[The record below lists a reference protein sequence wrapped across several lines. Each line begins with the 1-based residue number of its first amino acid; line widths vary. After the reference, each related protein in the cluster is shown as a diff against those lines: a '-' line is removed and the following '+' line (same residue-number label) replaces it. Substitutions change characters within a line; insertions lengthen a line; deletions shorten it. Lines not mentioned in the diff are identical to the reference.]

1 MEMGGSYE
9 YYWEMQH
16 LIEFE
21 ELSIFLAGDAQDDT
35 LSCYDSSSL
44 DGSMSNSSW
53 APAPVPKT
61 VPAVAD
67 GKDAGGK
74 AVAENRNIVME
85 RDRRQKLE
93 EKLNAP
99 MDNRRRTISLG
110 SATNTFEKRV
120 NWFKPWFSPNRAET
134 VRQVSTGWFRGL
146 DGSHQPGEQA

>member
-85 RDRRQKLE
+85 RDRRQKLDA
-93 EKLNAP
+93 LRTIADGQSP
-99 MDNRRRTISLG
+99 WGRRRTHLRNGLIGL
-110 SATNTFEKRV
+110 N
-120 NWFKPWFSPNRAET
+120 
-134 VRQVSTGWFRGL
+134 RGL
-146 DGSHQPGEQA
+146 AQTVQKPCGRFRRAGFAG

>member
-53 APAPVPKT
+53 ALAPVPKT

-74 AVAENRNIVME
+74 AVEENRNIVME

-93 EKLNAP
+93 EELDAL
-99 MDNRRRTISLG
+99 RTIADGQSPTDNLLG
-110 SATNTFEKRV
+110 VGDE
-120 NWFKPWFSPNRAET
+120 
-134 VRQVSTGWFRGL
+134 
-146 DGSHQPGEQA
+146 HI